1 MPTYTTIPESTLTEQ
16 LTDTFGG
23 YNHNYKI
30 GDGEFYDMKNL
41 TSDYYPLM
49 GNRAARS
56 LIQSGV
62 FADICCMTADGEGN
76 IYLVAAPASNPSVP
90 LLYKIYRES
99 TEGVYAKLEDMSA
112 LSMGGARGTAQVRFP
127 NGADQMII
135 FNNDLIIFP
144 SRTKISLGLKGT
156 SPNQYY
162 YWENLYAE
170 LLVLPTSTLPAVQ
183 IRACDSEGALIT
195 GTASETEPT
204 ATEGKIWIDTSNDSV
219 VWKKYFGSTWITMS
233 DVYIRITV
241 TQAVSTAAADNLST
255 GDAVTI
261 SGTSEADGS
270 HIIVKRW
277 LSKNNTNSTV
287 VYDYVLV
294 GVISENET
302 MTSGELSIK
311 RETPQFDY
319 VIQAQNRL
327 WGCRYQ
333 EATDESPAL
342 NEIYAC
348 KLGDALNWNV
358 FQGTSTDSYAA
369 SCGTPGKFTGA
380 ANVNGYPIFF
390 KENCYHKVYVSS
402 TGAHQIQ
409 DKAIN
414 GVQDGCSSSVAM
426 VGDICYYKSRTGIV
440 AFDGTTTYSLGDNLG
455 DVRYTE
461 AVGGGANDKYYISM
475 KDSSGQWSMF
485 AYDTSKALWHKED
498 ESHALQFYSVN
509 SDTFFITQD
518 SSDVYNINLISD
530 YNKTS
535 TQEDA
540 PEWEAV
546 TGLQGYSYTGQKY
559 ISRFNLR
566 MVLPKGSYMDIYI
579 EYDSDGRWE
588 HQGHIKGT
596 GTTSFMIPV
605 RPRRCDHFRIKL
617 AGAGDVRLYSMSKL
631 FEGGTDVR

>member
-56 LIQSGV
+56 LIQSSV
-62 FADICCMTADGEGN
+62 FAYIGGMAVDSNGDLYVIGNKSGGQYDIER
-76 IYLVAAPASNPSVP
+76 
-90 LLYKIYRES
+90 LYKIYKSYSADEPDYS
-99 TEGVYAKLEDMSA
+99 TLEDMTA
-112 LSMGGARGTAQVRFP
+112 ITYDDFANLGTRLFSGE
-127 NGADQMII
+127 NHLLF
-135 FNNDLIIFP
+135 FNDNLIIFP
-144 SRTKISLGLKGT
+144 TGVQVTTKKNFDGFYYSYSLSQSQQVIMT
-156 SPNQYY
+156 S
-162 YWENLYAE
+162 AS
-170 LLVLPTSTLPAVQ
+170 LPYVQ
-183 IRACDSEGALIT
+183 IRPCDSDGEIIT
-195 GTASETEPT
+195 SGT
-204 ATEGKIWIDTSNDSV
+204 
-219 VWKKYFGSTWITMS
+219 STY
-233 DVYIRITV
+233 VRITIA
-241 TQAVSTAAADNLST
+241 TDGTDDYSSYTFPA
-255 GDAVTI
+255 GDGVTI
-261 SGTSEADGS
+261 SSIINGENDTLGIEGTHVIIKSWVDGNNSEYVVAGTISASQTIDSSGS
-270 HIIVKRW
+270 IF
-277 LSKNNTNSTV
+277 
-287 VYDYVLV
+287 
-294 GVISENET
+294 T
-302 MTSGELSIK
+302 MVRHL
-311 RETPQFDY
+311 PDLDF

-327 WGCRYQ
+327 WGCCYRKSDSA
-333 EATDESPAL
+333 EMKGI

-348 KLGDALNWNV
+348 KLGDPTNWDV
-358 FQGTSTDSYAA
+358 FQGVSTDSYTA

-414 GVQDGCSSSVAM
+414 GVQDGCSGSVAM

-461 AVGGGANDKYYISM
+461 AVGGSVNDKYCISM

-498 ESHALQFYSVN
+498 ESHALQFCSVN
-509 SDTFFITQD
+509 SDAFFITQD
-518 SSDVYNINLISD
+518 SSDAYNINLISD
-530 YNKTS
+530 YNKTG

-579 EYDSDGRWE
+579 EYDSNGRWE